1 MVKSDL
7 LVKIGS
13 GHVYQSKEVLGE
25 LKPMKQAQP
34 LTNIYVSLPTDVCT
48 GYGDSLEPVSPS
60 SPAGYFPSSEIKCLR
75 KKPCIMQVAWSGG
88 IGGRGRV
95 GEWPGSLTLNSKQPK
110 VPSVFLQN
118 PEGRSWK
125 TESA

>member
-48 GYGDSLEPVSPS
+48 GYRGQPGTSKSKLPCGLLSLFRNKMSKEEAMYNVS
-60 SPAGYFPSSEIKCLR
+60 GLEWR
-75 KKPCIMQVAWSGG
+75 DGRRPC
-88 IGGRGRV
+88 
-95 GEWPGSLTLNSKQPK
+95 EFYLYNSLSN
-110 VPSVFLQN
+110 VIWCAFGN
-118 PEGRSWK
+118 PETLVYS
-125 TESA
+125 

>member
-48 GYGDSLEPVSPS
+48 GYRGQPGTSKSKLPCGLLSLFRNKMSKEEAMYNAS
-60 SPAGYFPSSEIKCLR
+60 GLEWR
-75 KKPCIMQVAWSGG
+75 DRREGSGG
-88 IGGRGRV
+88 GMA
-95 GEWPGSLTLNSKQPK
+95 W
-110 VPSVFLQN
+110 
-118 PEGRSWK
+118 
-125 TESA
+125 